1 MNQKITIIA
10 ALASDGAIGRGGRL
24 LFRISED
31 MRRFRRLTMGKPL
44 VMGRRTFE
52 SLPGALPGRRN
63 IVVTRNA
70 GYAPAGAETAPSLEA
85 AIAMCAGAGEVMV
98 IGGGQIYAE
107 CMHMATNLELTL
119 VDGSV
124 PDADTFFPAVDPAL
138 WQTEAEDGPHADSDG
153 GVRYTYVSL
162 KRR

>member
-63 IVVTRNA
+63 IVVTRNT

-85 AIAMCAGAGEVMV
+85 AIAMCADAGEVMV
-98 IGGGQIYAE
+98 IGGGQRSEERRVGKE
-107 CMHMATNLELTL
+107 C
-119 VDGSV
+119 
-124 PDADTFFPAVDPAL
+124 
-138 WQTEAEDGPHADSDG
+138 
-153 GVRYTYVSL
+153 
-162 KRR
+162 

>member
-1 MNQKITIIA
+1 MVTIIVA
-10 ALASDGAIGRGGRL
+10 ITADKGAIGRGG
-24 LFRISED
+24 D
-31 MRRFRRLTMGKPL
+31 MIYHLRDDLRRFKALTTGHTV

-63 IVVTRNA
+63 IVVTRNT

>member
-1 MNQKITIIA
+1 
-10 ALASDGAIGRGGRL
+10 
-24 LFRISED
+24 
-31 MRRFRRLTMGKPL
+31 
-44 VMGRRTFE
+44 
-52 SLPGALPGRRN
+52 
-63 IVVTRNA
+63 
-70 GYAPAGAETAPSLEA
+70 
-85 AIAMCAGAGEVMV
+85 
-98 IGGGQIYAE
+98 
-107 CMHMATNLELTL
+107 MHMATNLELTL

>member
-31 MRRFRRLTMGKPL
+31 MRRFRLVSKPL

-63 IVVTRNA
+63 IVVTRNT

-85 AIAMCAGAGEVMV
+85 AIAMCADAGEVMV